1 MNKIIKNALILAA
14 ITLIAGLLLGAAHQV
29 TLEPIQKQQE
39 KEKQESCQNVF
50 PEAASFEEVTM
61 SDAQQAELTAAL
73 IGHGFEAQTIDEL
86 LLAKDASGAT
96 IGLVEIISTTEGYGG
111 GMQFSMGI
119 ASDGTTKGISFLSLS
134 ETAGLGMRADT
145 DYFKNQF
152 KDKNV
157 KRFHPPPDGA
167 EKAPERGGT
176 AQYPRCGREKGRPLW
191 PGVPGCHRGCRGQ
204 PGVRKE
210 TASARFASEF
220 RKLANFADAVVFAGQ
235 TLSVC
240 SRCSQ
245 PAPPKGELYLC

>member
-61 SDAQQAELTAAL
+61 SDAEKAELAAAL
-73 IGHGFEAQTIDEL
+73 TGHDFNAQTIDEL

-145 DYFKNQF
+145 DDFKNQF

-157 KRFHPPPDGA
+157 EAFSYTKSG
-167 EKAPERGGT
+167 
-176 AQYPRCGREKGRPLW
+176 
-191 PGVPGCHRGCRGQ
+191 
-204 PGVRKE
+204 
-210 TASARFASEF
+210 ASA
-220 RKLANFADAVVFAGQ
+220 DALSGATLTTNAVTNGVNAGICCFNYCNESGL
-235 TLSVC
+235 LS
-240 SRCSQ
+240 
-245 PAPPKGELYLC
+245 GEGGNS

>member
-50 PEAASFEEVTM
+50 PEVASFEEVTM

-145 DYFKNQF
+145 DDFKNQF

-157 KRFHPPPDGA
+157 EAFSYTKSG
-167 EKAPERGGT
+167 
-176 AQYPRCGREKGRPLW
+176 
-191 PGVPGCHRGCRGQ
+191 
-204 PGVRKE
+204 
-210 TASARFASEF
+210 ASADDEI
-220 RKLANFADAVVFAGQ
+220 DALSGATLTTNAVTNGVNAGICCFNYCNESGL
-235 TLSVC
+235 LS
-240 SRCSQ
+240 
-245 PAPPKGELYLC
+245 GEGGNS

>member
-39 KEKQESCQNVF
+39 KEEKNVASPKPEQTFQNIKKQTEKQESCQNVF

-145 DYFKNQF
+145 DDFKNQF

-157 KRFHPPPDGA
+157 EAFSYTKSG
-167 EKAPERGGT
+167 
-176 AQYPRCGREKGRPLW
+176 
-191 PGVPGCHRGCRGQ
+191 
-204 PGVRKE
+204 
-210 TASARFASEF
+210 ASADDEI
-220 RKLANFADAVVFAGQ
+220 DALSGATLTTNAVTNGVNAGICCFNYCNESGL
-235 TLSVC
+235 LS
-240 SRCSQ
+240 
-245 PAPPKGELYLC
+245 GEGGNS

>member
-1 MNKIIKNALILAA
+1 MDSEEEARKKHEQNYKKRTDSCGDHADC
-14 ITLIAGLLLGAAHQV
+14 GLLLGAAHQV

-61 SDAQQAELTAAL
+61 SDAEQAELTAAL

-145 DYFKNQF
+145 DDFKNQF
-152 KDKNV
+152 KDKKV
-157 KRFHPPPDGA
+157 EAFAYTKSG
-167 EKAPERGGT
+167 
-176 AQYPRCGREKGRPLW
+176 
-191 PGVPGCHRGCRGQ
+191 
-204 PGVRKE
+204 
-210 TASARFASEF
+210 ASADDEIDALSGATLTTNAVTNGVNAGICCFHYCSESG
-220 RKLANFADAVVFAGQ
+220 L
-235 TLSVC
+235 LS
-240 SRCSQ
+240 
-245 PAPPKGELYLC
+245 GEGGNS

>member
-61 SDAQQAELTAAL
+61 SDAEQAELTAAL

-134 ETAGLGMRADT
+134 ETPAL
-145 DYFKNQF
+145 
-152 KDKNV
+152 V
-157 KRFHPPPDGA
+157 
-167 EKAPERGGT
+167 
-176 AQYPRCGREKGRPLW
+176 C
-191 PGVPGCHRGCRGQ
+191 VP
-204 PGVRKE
+204 
-210 TASARFASEF
+210 T
-220 RKLANFADAVVFAGQ
+220 Q
-235 TLSVC
+235 TI
-240 SRCSQ
+240 SRISSRI
-245 PAPPKGELYLC
+245 KT